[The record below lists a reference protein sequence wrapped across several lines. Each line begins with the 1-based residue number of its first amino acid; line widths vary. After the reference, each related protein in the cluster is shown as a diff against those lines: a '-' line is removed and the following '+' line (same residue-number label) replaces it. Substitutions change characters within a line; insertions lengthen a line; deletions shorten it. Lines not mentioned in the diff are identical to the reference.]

1 MGLFYNAPEPTWGL
15 NKRAGVWTPA
25 GSATAP
31 ARTHHVPEVVGGPVD
46 GAVHAADQ
54 LQVLGF
60 DRALVDEEDDERRRH
75 ERHGADGE
83 DRDQHVRALLAAH
96 AASIIAGHVTSPATP
111 TQRGG
116 GSARQNEIPPERP
129 FDGGDITDTSTA

>member
-1 MGLFYNAPEPTWGL
+1 MGLFYNAPELTRGL
-15 NKRAGVWTPA
+15 NKRAGVWTPWTPP

-96 AASIIAGHVTSPATP
+96 AAASIIAGHVTSPATP
-111 TQRGG
+111 TQGG
-116 GSARQNEIPPERP
+116 VGPSERNPARTT
-129 FDGGDITDTSTA
+129 F